1 MIDTATRAL
10 LSLGCFVGVGAA
22 LMVPLT
28 DAGSGER
35 IVSLL
40 ALLLGAGIVV
50 GSVAVRLLASRPLA
64 PRRDRDDATPTS
76 HDDPVVTPK
85 ENP

>member
-22 LMVPLT
+22 LMLPLT
-28 DAGSGER
+28 DAGTGER
-35 IVSLL
+35 IVSIL
-40 ALLLGAGIVV
+40 ALLLGIGIVV
-50 GSVAVRLLASRPLA
+50 GSVLARRLSSR
-64 PRRDRDDATPTS
+64 RRHRDDAMSDLT
-76 HDDPVVTPK
+76 DDPIVTTK